1 MKSSIRTAVFCS
13 LVAVSLGTLAKEYS
27 TSLSA
32 NTGLHPGDALYSS
45 NKKYVLTL
53 QAGDGNLV
61 VYRTAD
67 MKPIWATYAYNGKFA
82 VVQPDGNF
90 VVYDTAVTPAL
101 AVWNSGTWTT
111 ATTNDVHLYIE
122 DRGALVLKR
131 DGVATWATPSDRS
144 CPGGGNIQ
152 FFPICITN
160 GSLRWT
166 ESVPVCTWAEALEYG
181 EQKGRA
187 KPGACR

>member
-1 MKSSIRTAVFCS
+1 MKSSIRAAVFC
-13 LVAVSLGTLAKEYS
+13 TLAVVPLSTLATEYWIN
-27 TSLSA
+27 LPA
-32 NTGLHPGDALYSS
+32 KAGLLPGDELYSP

-61 VYRTAD
+61 VYRKAD
-67 MKPIWATYAYNGKFA
+67 MKPVWATYAYNGKFA

-101 AVWNSGTWTT
+101 AVWSTGTWGPTFT
-111 ATTNDVHLYIE
+111 DDVHLYLE
-122 DRGALVLKR
+122 DSGALVLKR
-131 DGVATWATPSDRS
+131 EGVSTWRSKSDLS
-144 CPGGGNIQ
+144 CSGGGNIQ

-166 ESVPVCTWAEALEYG
+166 ESVPVCSWAEALEYG
-181 EQKGRA
+181 RQKGSARA
-187 KPGACR
+187 GACR